1 MTSAT
6 ALTGGLDLLPIDV
19 ITNADLL
26 VFFVIGLLAGAH
38 CLGMCGPLVSIYA
51 DRMTPPTHSH
61 SNILTF
67 FEVRQHF
74 LFNLGRT
81 IGYAAVGITF
91 GLLGSTFFAS
101 LEGVTDVGADLRAVT
116 GFGIGVFILIIGLGY
131 VLRGTNAAGSLT
143 LPGISGVFHRVH
155 GVLLDHVDRLANSP
169 GIVTL
174 GTVHAVLPCPIIY
187 PAYLYAFAI
196 ADPVRGGL
204 SLAALGLGTIP
215 TLLAYGAMIGTL
227 SQKHRSSLHRLL
239 GAAFIILA
247 YIPLSHGLMLMGLN
261 VPHLDLP
268 YYQPLT

>member
-1 MTSAT
+1 MAVF
-6 ALTGGLDLLPIDV
+6 GGLQLLPVDV
-19 ITNADLL
+19 VTNADLL

-51 DRMTPPTHSH
+51 DRMTAPTQTS
-61 SNILTF
+61 SNGLTF
-67 FEVRQHF
+67 FEVRQHL

-81 IGYAAVGITF
+81 AGYAVAGITF
-91 GLLGSTFFAS
+91 GLLGSTLFAS
-101 LEGVTDVGADLRAVT
+101 LEGVTGIGADLRALT
-116 GFGIGVFILIIGLGY
+116 GFGIGLFILVIGLGY
-131 VLRGTNAAGSLT
+131 LFRGTNAAGSLT
-143 LPGISGVFHRVH
+143 LPGISTVFHRIH
-155 GVLLDHVDRLANSP
+155 SVLLSHVDRLANSP
-169 GIVTL
+169 GIVAL

-227 SQKHRSSLHRLL
+227 SAKHRASLHRLL
-239 GAAFIILA
+239 GTAFIILA
-247 YIPLSHGLMLMGLN
+247 YIPLSHGLMLIGVN

-268 YYQPLT
+268 YYQPLI